1 MKKYKYYG
9 QLEKLLKQNKG
20 EILDIIEGNLIDN
33 ILIST
38 KRGYIALIETYM
50 NCWSSYY
57 TLNFSKNINEI
68 SEVWESYDYRRQ

>member
-9 QLEKLLKQNKG
+9 QLEKLIKQNKG
-20 EILDIIEGNLIDN
+20 EILDIIEGSLIDN
-33 ILIST
+33 FLITT

-57 TLNFSKNINEI
+57 TLNFCKNPNEI
-68 SEVWESYDYRRQ
+68 YALWDEVNQ

>member
-9 QLEKLLKQNKG
+9 QLEKLIKQNKG
-20 EILDIIEGNLIDN
+20 EILDIIEGNLLDN

-57 TLNFSKNINEI
+57 TLNFSKSINEI